1 MYMLFKPD
9 GSLKITINTLDG
21 VEKMI
26 SDENLTTKEYE
37 LKDFKPLE
45 YVYTLSNGNVVSS
58 SYTFTPPPEVE
69 TEAEPTVSELLK
81 RIEVLESQVSGSN

>member
-9 GSLKITINTLDG
+9 GSLKITINTLTG

-37 LKDFKPLE
+37 YKDFRPE
-45 YVYTLSNGNVVSS
+45 QYVYSLNSGNVVSS
-58 SYTFTPPPEVE
+58 SYTLTPPPEVE
-69 TEAEPTVSELLK
+69 IDEEPTVSELLK
-81 RIEVLESQVSGSN
+81 RIEILESQVSGSN

>member
-1 MYMLFKPD
+1 MLFKPD

-37 LKDFKPLE
+37 LKDFKPE
-45 YVYTLSNGNVVSS
+45 QYVYSLSNDKVVKSK
-58 SYTFTPPPEVE
+58 YTFKAPPKVEVE
-69 TEAEPTVSELLK
+69 KEPTVDELLK
-81 RIEVLESQVSGSN
+81 RIEALENA